1 LQSCELG
8 QVRFKKLV
16 NKSRFVLVFIIDK
29 GYLCCIKELAALVGL
44 GNSSSKLKYRD
55 KLCFSMAGHNPS
67 GYFLVS
73 GLQRG

>member
-1 LQSCELG
+1 
-8 QVRFKKLV
+8 
-16 NKSRFVLVFIIDK
+16 
-29 GYLCCIKELAALVGL
+29 L